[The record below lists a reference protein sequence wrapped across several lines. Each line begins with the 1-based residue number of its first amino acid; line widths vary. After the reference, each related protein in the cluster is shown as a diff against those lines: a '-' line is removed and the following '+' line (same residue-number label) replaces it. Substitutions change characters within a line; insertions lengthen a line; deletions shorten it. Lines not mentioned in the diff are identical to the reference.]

1 MMFWLITTLAM
12 FLASNR
18 DDPAPSQTYAVV
30 VGISD
35 YKILSYHN
43 GDLQYADKDAQRMA
57 QFLRSQQGGSVPLTH
72 IRLLINQDATKSN
85 ILGALALFEKAKP
98 GDRVIFYFSGH
109 GLTNSFVPYDVR
121 PNTPQTLLLHTDI
134 KQAFRASRATTK
146 LCAADACFAGAM
158 TQHQRPPKTT
168 GQHPDQAVP
177 SESNVAM
184 LLAARSTQVA
194 IEQGR
199 LAGGTFTYFL
209 LKGLAGGADADAN
222 RIVTI
227 RELHDYVS
235 PRVRQVTPNRQAP
248 IFYGKFSDNLP
259 LAYL

>member
-1 MMFWLITTLAM
+1 MMFWLSIVLVM
-12 FLASNR
+12 FLSA
-18 DDPAPSQTYAVV
+18 DIADPAPGQTYAVV

-43 GDLQYADKDAQRMA
+43 GDLQYADKDARRMA
-57 QFLRSQQGGSVPLTH
+57 QFLQSIQGGSVPLSH
-72 IRLLINQDATKSN
+72 IRLLLNEDATKSA
-85 ILGALALFEKAKP
+85 IIQALSLFEKAKP

-109 GLTNSFVPYDVR
+109 GLTHSFVPFDVR
-121 PNTPQTLLLHTDI
+121 PNTPQTLLLHTDV
-134 KQAFRASRATTK
+134 KQAFRASQATTK
-146 LCAADACFAGAM
+146 LCVADACFAGAM
-158 TQHQRPPKTT
+158 TQLQRPPKTT
-168 GQHPDQAVP
+168 GQHPAVP
-177 SESNVAM
+177 GESTVAM

-248 IFYGKFSDNLP
+248 IFYGKFPDNLP